1 MADYPDW
8 VMKHKVKGTYI
19 NAVNGK
25 YYLYK
30 AHSER
35 VPGTKKVKRV
45 FDGYIGRITEEDG
58 LIPARDKVT
67 DEVVVYE
74 FGLCMTLLA
83 ICNDIAKGLK
93 REFRD
98 AADRILVI
106 GLLSAAYGNS
116 SQETYEWSYLSVKFP
131 GYDMAKT
138 LTDKQRIGAERCC
151 RMASDAM
158 LRRFGDDVAM
168 VAAMLSRVCKININ
182 GRFYSAVISEKTKE
196 LLAKYKI
203 DWSDF

>member
-19 NAVNGK
+19 NCVKGK

-35 VPGTKKVKRV
+35 VPGTKKVKRI

-58 LIPARDKVT
+58 LIPVRDKVT
-67 DEVVVYE
+67 DAVVVYE
-74 FGLCMTLLA
+74 YGLSMTLLT
-83 ICNDIAKGLK
+83 ICSDIAKGLK

-106 GLLSAAYGNS
+106 GLLSAAYGNY
-116 SQETYEWSYLSVKFP
+116 SQEIYEWSYLSVRFP
-131 GYDMAKT
+131 GFDMVKT
-138 LTDKQRIGAERCC
+138 LTDKQRIGVERCC

-158 LRRFGDDVAM
+158 QRRFGEDVESVTAS
-168 VAAMLSRVCKININ
+168 LSKVYKVNIN
-182 GRFYSAVISEKTKE
+182 GRFYCAAIGEKTKE
-196 LLAKYKI
+196 LLMKYKI